1 MLFPFIN
8 VILAIQMNRSSGSS
22 VETSLPE
29 IAPKRLRFYSLL
41 PRKPGAF
48 NSRPFEY
55 DLTVAHCKNTM
66 RVVENLFRLRGK
78 HIA

>member
-1 MLFPFIN
+1 
-8 VILAIQMNRSSGSS
+8 MNRFSGSS

-29 IAPKRLRFYSLL
+29 IVPKRLRFNSFYCL
-41 PRKPGAF
+41 RKPGAF

-55 DLTVAHCKNTM
+55 DLTVTHGKNTM
-66 RVVENLFRLRGK
+66 RVVENLFRLRGE